1 MFILG
6 SNIYNITV
14 DLRNIYILFHKGT
27 VVMKNFLAIL
37 LLAFTSASNA
47 STLFSEDF
55 ESALGQWNDT
65 YQGNNAQIVAD
76 PLNASNNV
84 LNFTALRGGGD
95 LFSSNAFTS
104 TTSNSFI
111 LSFDYLGTCGTGNCG
126 GFIGISSNAGAGSHT
141 WLGGTTSP
149 YPDLLPDTGAWEHVS
164 ITFSSSTAIHLML
177 EDWNGSHGV
186 AGDAYFDNIL
196 VTDANGPTLSSV
208 PVPAAVFLFAPAL
221 IGFMGL
227 RRKVKTTTA

>member
-1 MFILG
+1 
-6 SNIYNITV
+6 
-14 DLRNIYILFHKGT
+14 
-27 VVMKNFLAIL
+27 MKTFLAIL
-37 LLAFTSASNA
+37 LLASASISNA
-47 STLFSEDF
+47 STLFFEDF
-55 ESALGQWNDT
+55 ESGLAQWSDA
-65 YQGNNAQIVAD
+65 YQGFNAQTVVD
-76 PLNASNNV
+76 PQNGSNQV

-111 LSFDYLGTCGTGNCG
+111 LSFDYLGTCSTGNCG
-126 GFIGISSNAGAGSHT
+126 GFIGASSTTGGGAHT

-149 YPDLLPDTGAWEHVS
+149 YPDLLPDTGDWEHVS
-164 ITFSSSTAIHLML
+164 ISFTSSFAIHLML
-177 EDWNGSHGV
+177 EDWSGSHGV

-196 VTDANGPTLSSV
+196 LTDANGPTLSSI

-227 RRKVKTTTA
+227 RRKFQITAV

>member
-1 MFILG
+1 
-6 SNIYNITV
+6 
-14 DLRNIYILFHKGT
+14 
-27 VVMKNFLAIL
+27 MKIFLAII
-37 LLAFTSASNA
+37 LLATTSISNA
-47 STLFSEDF
+47 STLFFEDF
-55 ESALGQWNDT
+55 ESGLGQWSDA
-65 YQGNNAQIVAD
+65 YQGFNAQTVAD
-76 PLNASNNV
+76 PADAGNQV

-111 LSFDYLGTCGTGNCG
+111 LSFDYLGTCSTGNCG
-126 GFIGISSNAGAGSHT
+126 GFIGVSQFTSGGPHT

-149 YPDLLPDTGAWEHVS
+149 YPDLLPDTGVWEHVS
-164 ITFSSSTAIHLML
+164 ITFSSSYAVHLML
-177 EDWNGSHGV
+177 EDWGGSGGV

-196 VTDANGPTLSSV
+196 LTDANGPTLSSI

-221 IGFMGL
+221 IGFMSL